1 MINYTIQFLD
11 EQTQEPVIGLPV
23 TRKFCWANNKLGF
36 GSGCQTNTYKTD
48 GNGNINFQLPD
59 INIIEASGASSL
71 VITTPKI
78 TPTEYQ
84 TGYMSTSNSYT
95 VGSWQNNTSVGKTV
109 LVPEIAYSS
118 VTSSS
123 TITQNTSYTNTTVS
137 GTISNITSSL
147 SKYTLWIIIGI
158 ILIVGLIFVVKL
170 KGNSSNSLPIGV

>member
-1 MINYTIQFLD
+1 MINYTIQFLN
-11 EQTQEPVIGLPV
+11 EQTQEPIIGLPI
-23 TRKFCWANNKLGF
+23 TRKFCWSANKLGF
-36 GSGCQTNTYKTD
+36 GSGCETSTYKTD
-48 GNGNINFQLPD
+48 GNGFINFQLPN
-59 INIIEASGASSL
+59 INPLEASGASTL

-84 TGYMSTSNSYT
+84 TGYLPTSNSYT

-109 LVPEIAYSS
+109 LVPQVLYSS
-118 VTSSS
+118 ITSSS
-123 TITQNTSYTNTTVS
+123 TITQNTSFTNTTVS

-170 KGNSSNSLPIGV
+170 KGSSSSSLPMGA